1 MSGKL
6 DVHTYDGQLPRMDIK
21 EFKTFDKKE
30 NFAKLHTM
38 IVEHKHLD
46 DSIKRFATQAVQI
59 IMDDIDN
66 SKNYSGS
73 DLQRADDVL
82 SHICIKIFS
91 DTDQDS
97 IVQNLAEQLSDIV
110 TSGSCPQGRVT
121 RLFQLYMAFKCGI

>member
-1 MSGKL
+1 MASKL

-30 NFAKLHTM
+30 NFAKLHK
-38 IVEHKHLD
+38 IIIEHKHLD
-46 DSIKRFATQAVQI
+46 NKIKQFSTKAVQI
-59 IMDDIDN
+59 IMDDIDKN
-66 SKNYSGS
+66 NNYSGS

-82 SHICIKIFS
+82 SHICMKIFS
-91 DTDQDS
+91 DTDQDT